1 MRELVT
7 LVIQELRRQA
17 AYVNRLRVASA
28 GSHYDNQ
35 EDKERWSN
43 PEAGF
48 SLGKMEGRLVWWGS
62 SCHRGYSAKVKK
74 KWEKTIWLLP
84 VALQSPTSA
93 SHCLDAARSQLTWSL
108 GNIVCVGSGFLSFA
122 AEKEE
127 EEIESKQNQ
136 NWHTPG
142 RSRATDPIH
151 LYIAKTL

>member
-7 LVIQELRRQA
+7 LVIEELRRQA

-48 SLGKMEGRLVWWGS
+48 SLGKIEGRLVWWGS

-108 GNIVCVGSGFLSFA
+108 GNIAWGQVSYLSQQRKRKKRLKA
-122 AEKEE
+122 NRTR
-127 EEIESKQNQ
+127 I
-136 NWHTPG
+136 
-142 RSRATDPIH
+142 D
-151 LYIAKTL
+151 TLLEGQEPLILLTCI